1 MAAPSVEK
9 PSTLLVKNLPPDTK
23 ESKLEEIFGD
33 IGPLKRCFI
42 VRDKSDKAECKGV
55 AYVTYASAVDA
66 DAALTQKF
74 KLGGNLLHVKLAASK
89 PLRGSAAAQKAE
101 PRPRATKEERLAR
114 KKRKPRLI
122 VRNLS
127 FKANETVLRDCFGK
141 YGDLVEVSIPKKPD
155 GKMRGFAFVQFA
167 ETKSAIKAIN
177 GLNASNISGRP
188 VAVDF
193 CLPKATYQNA
203 TQGQASAS
211 KAEQSN
217 NDEDTDGS
225 ADETSVASETPA
237 HEDSASDLD
246 DQGDNTDQDMDDEQS
261 EEEDGSDEED
271 EDDDELHLKRKSQP
285 GDTKNTLF
293 IRNISFETTQESLD
307 SLMKQFGP
315 CRYCLL
321 CTDPVTEHSKG
332 SAFVRY
338 VKDASVERCLQ
349 AAQSSAGLMLD
360 GRRLSVAR
368 ALSREELDA
377 KRESEKKQKKDRRN
391 LFLAREGLVRPGTEA
406 AHGVSPQD
414 MTKRAKL
421 QSRKRK
427 LLQNLHYFV
436 SQTRLCVH
444 NLPPSVDDR
453 KLRALFLQNAPKGA
467 RITEARVM
475 RNLKTPSAESRGY
488 GFVTFGRHEDALEA
502 LRRLNNNPETFGPKK
517 RPIVEFCLENKA
529 ALVAKERRLQRSKQ
543 KIKEAEEM
551 DQSGSMSATDAAVP
565 NEKRAPFMGAAAN
578 RNMKGLPTHSG
589 AKVRTKKGRAGRQ
602 MQKQLQAKEKKGK
615 RKQKQKKG
623 LGPVG
628 GVRGEKD
635 TFGAMVEKHRQKQMK
650 RAAVEGRN
658 KWFNE

>member
-1 MAAPSVEK
+1 MAAPSAEK

-55 AYVTYASAVDA
+55 AYVTYASAADA
-66 DAALTQKF
+66 EAALTQKF
-74 KLGGNLLHVKLAASK
+74 KLGENLLHVKLAASK
-89 PLRGSAAAQKAE
+89 PLRGSAAAQKSA
-101 PRPRATKEERLAR
+101 PRPKATKEERLAR

-127 FKANETVLRDCFGK
+127 FKANEDVLRDCFGK

-211 KAEQSN
+211 KAEGSN
-217 NDEDTDGS
+217 DGSEDTDGS
-225 ADETSVASETPA
+225 ADEASVVSEAPA
-237 HEDSASDLD
+237 HEDSASDS

-271 EDDDELHLKRKSQP
+271 EDDDESRHERKSQP

-293 IRNISFETTQESLD
+293 VRNISFETTQESLD

-315 CRYCLL
+315 CKYCLL

-377 KRESEKKQKKDRRN
+377 KRESEKKAEEGSPQPLPGARRTRA
-391 LFLAREGLVRPGTEA
+391 ARHGSSPRGLPAGHDQEGKAAVPQAQASPESPLLCVTDPPVRPQPA
-406 AHGVSPQD
+406 
-414 MTKRAKL
+414 
-421 QSRKRK
+421 
-427 LLQNLHYFV
+427 
-436 SQTRLCVH
+436 
-444 NLPPSVDDR
+444 
-453 KLRALFLQNAPKGA
+453 
-467 RITEARVM
+467 
-475 RNLKTPSAESRGY
+475 
-488 GFVTFGRHEDALEA
+488 A
-502 LRRLNNNPETFGPKK
+502 LRRRPEAARPVSPERSQGRTNYRGPRDAQPEDAQCRVARLRLCDVWPTRRRARGSAEAQQQPGNL
-517 RPIVEFCLENKA
+517 RPQEEA
-529 ALVAKERRLQRSKQ
+529 YRRVLSREQGC
-543 KIKEAEEM
+543 
-551 DQSGSMSATDAAVP
+551 SGRQGTTSATQQAKDQGGRREDWISSGFPTSGYGCGCSGREAGS
-565 NEKRAPFMGAAAN
+565 PFMG
-578 RNMKGLPTHSG
+578 GCS
-589 AKVRTKKGRAGRQ
+589 Q
-602 MQKQLQAKEKKGK
+602 S
-615 RKQKQKKG
+615 
-623 LGPVG
+623 
-628 GVRGEKD
+628 
-635 TFGAMVEKHRQKQMK
+635 
-650 RAAVEGRN
+650 
-658 KWFNE
+658 

>member
-1 MAAPSVEK
+1 MAAPSAEK
-9 PSTLLVKNLPPDTK
+9 SSTLLVKNLPPDTK
-23 ESKLEEIFGD
+23 ESKLEDIFGD

-55 AYVTYASAVDA
+55 AYVTYASAADA
-66 DAALTQKF
+66 EAALTQKF
-74 KLGGNLLHVKLAASK
+74 KLGENLLHVKLAASK
-89 PLRGSAAAQKAE
+89 PLRGSAAAQKSA

-127 FKANETVLRDCFGK
+127 FKANEDVLRDCFGK

-188 VAVDF
+188 VAPRTRMPHRAKLRRVK
-193 CLPKATYQNA
+193 LKEPATA
-203 TQGQASAS
+203 AKTL
-211 KAEQSN
+211 
-217 NDEDTDGS
+217 TDS
-225 ADETSVASETPA
+225 ADEAS
-237 HEDSASDLD
+237 
-246 DQGDNTDQDMDDEQS
+246 
-261 EEEDGSDEED
+261 
-271 EDDDELHLKRKSQP
+271 P

-307 SLMKQFGP
+307 SLVKQFGP
-315 CRYCLL
+315 CKYCLL

-406 AHGVSPQD
+406 AQGVSPQD

-475 RNLKTPSAESRGY
+475 RNLKTPGAESRGY

-551 DQSGSMSATDAAVP
+551 DQSGSTSATDAAVP
-565 NEKRAPFMGAAAN
+565 TEKRAPFMGAAAN